1 MFTAERYVRPATLR
15 EALELNR
22 KRSSTILGGGY
33 WLRLGRK
40 RIGTLIDLSG
50 LGLDQIEEQDGWVRI
65 GAMVSL
71 RQLET
76 SALLKERF
84 GSLFADMT
92 GHIVGVQFRECAT
105 FGGSVWGRFGF
116 SDILTGLL
124 ALDCEVELAEA
135 GRIPLRDFAAR
146 KADRD
151 ILAAV
156 WVRLDGRKAV
166 YHTVRNAGTD
176 FPVLACAVS
185 RGEGETAYRLS
196 IGARP
201 MKAVSLE
208 VTPDTLETALDMVS
222 FGTNLRAGAAYRRHL
237 ASVLANRGIRELEG
251 EQA

>member
-1 MFTAERYVRPATLR
+1 M
-15 EALELNR
+15 
-22 KRSSTILGGGY
+22 
-33 WLRLGRK
+33 
-40 RIGTLIDLSG
+40 
-50 LGLDQIEEQDGWVRI
+50 
-65 GAMVSL
+65 
-71 RQLET
+71 
-76 SALLKERF
+76 
-84 GSLFADMT
+84 
-92 GHIVGVQFRECAT
+92 
-105 FGGSVWGRFGF
+105 
-116 SDILTGLL
+116 
-124 ALDCEVELAEA
+124 ELAEA

-208 VTPDTLETALDMVS
+208 VTPDTLETALDAVS

>member
-1 MFTAERYVRPATLR
+1 M
-15 EALELNR
+15 
-22 KRSSTILGGGY
+22 
-33 WLRLGRK
+33 
-40 RIGTLIDLSG
+40 
-50 LGLDQIEEQDGWVRI
+50 
-65 GAMVSL
+65 
-71 RQLET
+71 
-76 SALLKERF
+76 
-84 GSLFADMT
+84 
-92 GHIVGVQFRECAT
+92 
-105 FGGSVWGRFGF
+105 
-116 SDILTGLL
+116 
-124 ALDCEVELAEA
+124 ELAEA

-156 WVRLDGRKAV
+156 WVQLDGRKAV

-208 VTPDTLETALDMVS
+208 VTPDTLETALDAVS